1 MTRDT
6 AAFRDWR
13 DSADGA
19 DLLEMAKRLGAKLT
33 QPYRGSREWIGPCP
47 SCGGVDRFSLN
58 TAKNKWNCRSGGGGS
73 GAIDMVMHAGQ
84 MSFLEACEWITGRPN
99 PNGREAKPLSP
110 EQRAEIEQRRAAA
123 EASQRAREAEQAAH
137 EESTKEAAAAIWNA
151 SVGLAGTLGE
161 SYLHGFKHRT
171 PPGGWPDCLRFHGGL
186 YVLGVGRFAA
196 LVARVDDLDGNLT
209 GIWREYIGPD
219 GKKAPVSNQKM
230 GLGPVAG
237 GAIRLGGL
245 GPKIGAAEGLRTALG
260 AWALIDY
267 AYPVWSCLSTAGL
280 IGFEI
285 PLVVQSMV
293 GFPDGDMP
301 VRWNPKLGMYV
312 PCEPPGRAAMRTL
325 RDRAVSEEGVEFVI
339 AAEPPPLV
347 DYENICQAARE
358 EVA

>member
-161 SYLHGFKHRT
+161 VHLRGRGVDM
-171 PPGGWPDCLRFHGGL
+171 PEWPDVLRFHPNCP
-186 YVLGVGRFAA
+186 LGEWSTAPAV
-196 LVARVDDLDGNLT
+196 VARVDDLDGSLCAV
-209 GIWREYIGPD
+209 WRIFLKPD
-219 GKKAPVSNQKM
+219 GSNMLDRDGDKM
-230 GLGPVAG
+230 KLGLGPAG
-237 GAIRLGGL
+237 GGAVRLGGMA
-245 GPKIGAAEGLRTALG
+245 PKVGVAEGVETALG
-260 AWALIDY
+260 AALLICRE
-267 AYPVWSCLSTAGL
+267 YPVWSTLSTAGMIAL
-280 IGFEI
+280 EA
-285 PLVVQSMV
+285 PLGVDRVQI
-293 GFPDGDMP
+293 FPDGDRP
-301 VRWNPKLGMYV
+301 IRKKNGVYIPDI
-312 PCEPPGRAAMRTL
+312 PAGRKAATAL
-325 RDRAVSEEGVEFVI
+325 RDRLVGEGVGVTI
-339 AAEPPPLV
+339 AEEPPPGL
-347 DYENICQAARE
+347 DYLDLWNAMRE